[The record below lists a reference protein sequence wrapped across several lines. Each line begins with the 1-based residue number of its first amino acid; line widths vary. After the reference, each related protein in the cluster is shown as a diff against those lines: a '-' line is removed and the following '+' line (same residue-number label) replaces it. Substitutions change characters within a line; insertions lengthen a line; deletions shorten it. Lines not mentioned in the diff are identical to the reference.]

1 MEQNGYTL
9 IGLMAAIG
17 LAALV
22 TGLGMPSFLT
32 AWDRHALTLTADR
45 LMADIAYARHEA
57 MLRGERVVLEPR
69 QEEWRSGWRVRLAMD
84 PPGEGPNLRT
94 QPPLPDRQALET
106 NAGIG
111 SRLTYRPDGRSEGPG
126 GGLQMGR
133 FFLCL
138 HQAGTAGRSIVIS
151 STGRARLSRDPAD
164 LTGSRCAPNP

>member
-17 LAALV
+17 LAAMV
-22 TGLGMPSFLT
+22 TGLGMPSFLS
-32 AWDRHALTLTADR
+32 AWDRHAVALTADR

-57 MLRGERVVLEPR
+57 MLRGERVILEPR
-69 QEEWRSGWRVRLAMD
+69 EEEWHSGWRVRLAVAPPKGD
-84 PPGEGPNLRT
+84 PFLRT
-94 QPPLPDRQALET
+94 QPPLPDQQGLET

-133 FFLCL
+133 FFLCP
-138 HQAGTAGRSIVIS
+138 HQTGAVGRSIVIS
-151 STGRARLSRDPAD
+151 STGRARLSNDPAD
-164 LTGSRCAPNP
+164 LAGSQCAPNP